1 MDDDFLLLEG
11 TAVFLLF
18 TLLAC
23 VDTVL
28 EILLLTIL
36 TDLRGL
42 CTVELRVRGIV
53 NDEIIFLVV
62 AYGLLMV
69 A

>member
-42 CTVELRVRGIV
+42 FTVELRVRGIV
-53 NDEIIFLVV
+53 SDENH
-62 AYGLLMV
+62 LMV